1 MSYTGMGSVYAF
13 FNTWLERGIEMA
25 YSGPASPPG
34 VSKKELFEA
43 LDAMEK
49 RIVANA
55 YEAHVKIGTR
65 IRTVELRHG
74 DLAKKMDAG
83 FTRMDKRFDT
93 LEKKFD
99 TLEKKFDTL
108 EKKVDQILER

>member
-1 MSYTGMGSVYAF
+1 
-13 FNTWLERGIEMA
+13 MA
-25 YSGPASPPG
+25 YSGPGSPPS
-34 VSKKELFEA
+34 VSKKELIEA

-55 YEAHVKIGTR
+55 DEAHDIIGTR

-74 DLAKKMDAG
+74 DLAKKVDAG

-93 LEKKFD
+93 LEKK
-99 TLEKKFDTL
+99 
-108 EKKVDQILER
+108 VDQILER